1 MSDFNISSWKKNQY
15 LDQAGLLSEAT
26 LPMPSF
32 FYKMW
37 EIISKDLDKQAV
49 ASGDRMSYF
58 SAEFPTA
65 SSFERYMRRQLE
77 GTQLNE
83 APGSTLNL
91 SQDDMDKL
99 HKDGKLEIDGHKLIF
114 KVKESVSEGFTPST
128 GTVTID
134 GKKNVYTSS
143 YQGTADNLEDFLK
156 AIDRIPNTVASV
168 KIDGQKFKAS
178 DKEGIK
184 SKVKE
189 LTTNDTDEFTISSY
203 YGLYKQDGD
212 LDHPIYIDLRT
223 PSKRQFG
230 NDMAAGKFGPLD

>member
-26 LPMPSF
+26 LPNPSL

-65 SSFERYMRRQLE
+65 SSFEMYMRKQLQ
-77 GTQLNE
+77 GTQLN
-83 APGSTLNL
+83 
-91 SQDDMDKL
+91 
-99 HKDGKLEIDGHKLIF
+99 
-114 KVKESVSEGFTPST
+114 EGFTPST

-230 NDMAAGKFGPLD
+230 NDMAAGKYGPLD

>member
-26 LPMPSF
+26 LPNPSL

-65 SSFERYMRRQLE
+65 SSFEMYMRKQLQ
-77 GTQLNE
+77 GTQLN
-83 APGSTLNL
+83 
-91 SQDDMDKL
+91 
-99 HKDGKLEIDGHKLIF
+99 
-114 KVKESVSEGFTPST
+114 EGFTPST

-156 AIDRIPNTVASV
+156 AIDRIPNTVDSV
-168 KIDGQKFKAS
+168 KIDGQKFQAS

-189 LTTNDTDEFTISSY
+189 LTTDDTDEFIIASY

-223 PSKRQFG
+223 PGKRQFG
-230 NDMAAGKFGPLD
+230 KDMAAGKYGSLD